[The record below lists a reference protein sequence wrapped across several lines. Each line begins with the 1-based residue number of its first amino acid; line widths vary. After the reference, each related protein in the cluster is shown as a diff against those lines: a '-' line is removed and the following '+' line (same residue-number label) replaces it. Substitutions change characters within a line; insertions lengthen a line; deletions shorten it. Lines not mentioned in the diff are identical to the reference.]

1 MKATQ
6 EEQQIRYE
14 QVPIRLP
21 AEFSAETL
29 QNRKESQDTFK
40 VKTGKKPKNK
50 NTLYHKALIQRWQR
64 NQKLYREAKD
74 QRIQHHQ
81 TNFRTNAKGTSIGK
95 EKKKK
100 EVRTRNKK
108 ITNCKAGKETHTVTV
123 GNQQTNM
130 IPK

>member
-95 EKKKK
+95 KKKK
-100 EVRTRNKK
+100 KRSELETRKSQIVK
-108 ITNCKAGKETHTVTV
+108 LVKRHT
-123 GNQQTNM
+123 Q
-130 IPK
+130 